1 MKTAFYVESY
11 GRQVEE
17 KALIAKIKEI
27 WVAEGNKI
35 KDIKDLNIMQNLKMT
50 PATIL
55 LTATFQVISNCMNNG
70 SITQHVIANRFLHT
84 NSKEA
89 SGSIDAKAS
98 LSLSEFYDLYKDS
111 NIRHSA
117 KIPLCLFLDHLRRIL
132 AIQFKPERN
141 AVLTVV
147 NAVWLSQLLH
157 GCLDNGKAD
166 TAAAVLPC
174 SRFIHLVEFIPEF

>member
-1 MKTAFYVESY
+1 
-11 GRQVEE
+11 
-17 KALIAKIKEI
+17 
-27 WVAEGNKI
+27 
-35 KDIKDLNIMQNLKMT
+35 
-50 PATIL
+50 
-55 LTATFQVISNCMNNG
+55 MNNG

-111 NIRHSA
+111 DIHHSA
-117 KIPLCLFLDHLRRIL
+117 KTPLCLFLDHLRRIL
-132 AIQFKPERN
+132 AIQFKPEGN

-166 TAAAVLPC
+166 TAAVWPDIGKYTGYLQCVNYFCRGEPDENAAADFQHRRGKKKGC
-174 SRFIHLVEFIPEF
+174 HGKNSRCFDVYNFYLSVVCGDKPGLMSGCVWVKWIQ

>member
-1 MKTAFYVESY
+1 
-11 GRQVEE
+11 
-17 KALIAKIKEI
+17 
-27 WVAEGNKI
+27 
-35 KDIKDLNIMQNLKMT
+35 MT

-84 NSKEA
+84 NNKEA

-111 NIRHSA
+111 DIHHSA
-117 KIPLCLFLDHLRRIL
+117 KTPLCLFLDHLRRIL
-132 AIQFKPERN
+132 AIQFKPEGN
-141 AVLTVV
+141 AILTVV